1 MVVTGAMRTARR
13 GFTLVELVIVVLV
26 IGIIAAI
33 AAPKMFDTAGSART
47 NSTKQSLSTL
57 RQAIELYRAQT
68 GAYPAAASMATDLRT
83 YLQGPFPSPQV
94 GANQGV
100 ATVKSSTDNP
110 ITTASGGEGWIYNPT
125 TGEIRV
131 NDSGSIAW

>member
-47 NSTKQSLSTL
+47 NSTKQSLGTL
-57 RQAIELYRAQT
+57 RQAIELYRANT
-68 GAYPAAASMATDLRT
+68 GAYPASASIATDLRT

-94 GANQGV
+94 GSNQN
-100 ATVKSSTDNP
+100 ATVKASTDNP
-110 ITTASGGEGWIYNPT
+110 ITTASGTEGWVYNPT
-125 TGEIRV
+125 TGELRV
-131 NDSGSIAW
+131 NDASGIAW